1 VPYNRPGSV
10 LVDVIATKQVNHG
23 TITFEDGVP
32 GVAVKTLA
40 DPATAGLVNPKVI
53 AIGEAFNMIIKG
65 IVQIANAG
73 TGAPYARGAALYL
86 TKATNAITNVGPASA
101 TVARLGTV
109 TEVAGTRGTPTGF
122 MRVNLDTKDT
132 LL

>member
-1 VPYNRPGSV
+1 MPYNRPGNV

-32 GVAVKTLA
+32 GVAVKTLPDA
-40 DPATAGLVNPKVI
+40 ATAGLVNPKVI
-53 AIGEAFNMIIKG
+53 LVGEAFNLIIKG

-73 TGAPYARGAALYL
+73 TGAPFARGAGIYI
-86 TKATNAITNVGPASA
+86 TKASNVLNNTGPASG
-101 TVARLGTV
+101 TVARVGTV